1 MSTNTRQHS
10 PALADLADITAQ
22 LSGHIGRPLIAA
34 CPFARRGQITQK
46 GAGKFGVV
54 AYLAARQYAKAKAGG
69 LPEHFFLAV
78 TDEHVHAVGYKIGLG
93 GNQTLGEEV
102 AVWRRE
108 DLQVEAR
115 PSRFWIDVTL
125 SSPAEDER
133 VECRVGAAPA
143 AEAFVQLLQSR
154 PVKQAA

>member
-1 MSTNTRQHS
+1 MSTHAGQHS
-10 PALADLADITAQ
+10 PALADLADITAEVAAHVGQ
-22 LSGHIGRPLIAA
+22 PLIAA

-46 GAGKFGVV
+46 VAGKFGMV
-54 AYLAARQYAKAKAGG
+54 AYLAARQYAKAKASG

-78 TDEHVHAVGYKIGLG
+78 TEEHVHAVGYKIGLG
-93 GNQTLGEEV
+93 GKQKLGEEV

-115 PSRFWIDVTL
+115 PSRLWIDVTL
-125 SSPAEDER
+125 ASPAEDER

-143 AEAFVQLLQSR
+143 ADAFVQLLQSR